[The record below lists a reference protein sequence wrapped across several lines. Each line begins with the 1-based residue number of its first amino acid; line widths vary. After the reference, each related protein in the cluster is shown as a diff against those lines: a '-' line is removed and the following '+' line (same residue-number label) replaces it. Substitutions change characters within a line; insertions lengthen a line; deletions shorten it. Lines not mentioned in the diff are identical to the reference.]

1 MDFADLL
8 EQLNINLGDT
18 DNFTFTPE
26 EKTRALTEAFND
38 SYAVKTVWDSTT
50 VFDTETYQYAV
61 PGTMNTVKDIY
72 LSASNS
78 TSDEPEKISANLWE
92 VIGTN
97 IQFKNGANRVIT
109 DGFTLYIK
117 GSYKYT
123 IADTVTETNLQ
134 EYISTVAQLKC
145 LKSLGTKKLNRFLKN
160 DTSVAEIV
168 GWRNVLTQEVA
179 EARRRLPRDFEAL

>member
-1 MDFADLL
+1 MDFATLL
-8 EQLNINLGDT
+8 STLNIDLGDT

-38 SYAVKTVWDSTT
+38 PYAVKIVWDSST
-50 VFDTETYQYAV
+50 VFDTVTYQYAI
-61 PGTMNTVKDIY
+61 PGTMNTVKDVYI
-72 LSASNS
+72 SASNS

-92 VIGTN
+92 IVGSN
-97 IQFKNGANRVIT
+97 IQFKNGANKVIP

-117 GSYKYT
+117 GNYKYT
-123 IADTVTETNLQ
+123 ISDTVAETNLQ
-134 EYISTVAQLKC
+134 EYILSVAQLKC